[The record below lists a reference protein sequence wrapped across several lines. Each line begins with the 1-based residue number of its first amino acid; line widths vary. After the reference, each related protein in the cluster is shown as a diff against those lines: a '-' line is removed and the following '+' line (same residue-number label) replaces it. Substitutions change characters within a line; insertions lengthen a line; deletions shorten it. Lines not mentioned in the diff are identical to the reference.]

1 MQETRVRS
9 LGRDDLLEKE
19 RQPTPAFLPGESHG
33 QRSLAGYSSWVCK
46 ESDTTQQWSACACT
60 RVHTHTDTDT
70 HTLFIV
76 NEVKPKTL
84 HGIL

>member
-46 ESDTTQQWSACACT
+46 SRTQFSNSTTSTHITTPMRSPRSESDEYKSDD
-60 RVHTHTDTDT
+60 RV
-70 HTLFIV
+70 L
-76 NEVKPKTL
+76 
-84 HGIL
+84 